1 MFEFGR
7 EFRRVFKTR
16 EAIGSDPSLLELL
29 NLDLLVKQARFYDIE
44 AGRVGTK
51 DRFFPALE
59 ASDLW
64 AEAARR
70 SGETDY
76 LKRASLAAE
85 YAGRNAGNVART
97 ALAAMMQAEVCLL
110 TYDLYHKDTMLS
122 TIEALLKATSLT
134 AKGNGKQHK
143 EEWLSLR
150 HSFLEARLWARQ
162 AIMAGVDDLEPSMK
176 AMKRLDEVI
185 ALFDEAYKAK
195 GGLRLKLMCARA
207 RFERADLLLL
217 IGEDR
222 GDEDIASAVIKEFSG
237 LDQRLDSFVEPLT
250 KSRSLRRLS
259 QALALKGRISGR
271 ADLTAE
277 AIKALSREEASHPV
291 DHSPMDALIQQTQL
305 AKQLGALGL
314 QLGKSN
320 LVDKAEALFRKLD
333 ENPLPDSLRLAQSI
347 VMDRLG
353 LRIDLA
359 ERGIGSKSAQ
369 EAMKALKHSF
379 KSELKVIDPAK
390 APVLWA
396 IYQTQ
401 TARLSLIMGDLGTEA
416 YDRQE
421 VIYALSAAHDVFEE
435 RGWCQALGLARD
447 GLLRAQIAL

>member
-70 SGETDY
+70 TGETDY

-85 YAGRNAGNVART
+85 YAGRNAGTVART

-110 TYDLYHKDTMLS
+110 TYDLYHKDTMLG
-122 TIEALLKATSLT
+122 TIEALLKATALT
-134 AKGNGKQHK
+134 AKGQAKPLK
-143 EEWLSLR
+143 DEWLGLR

-222 GDEDIASAVIKEFSG
+222 GDEDIANAVIKEFSA

-250 KSRSLRRLS
+250 KSRALRRLS
-259 QALALKGRISGR
+259 QALWLKGRIQGR
-271 ADLTAE
+271 PDQTAE
-277 AIKALSREEASHPV
+277 AIKTLSREEASHTV
-291 DHSPMDALIQQTQL
+291 DHSPMDALI
-305 AKQLGALGL
+305 
-314 QLGKSN
+314 
-320 LVDKAEALFRKLD
+320 
-333 ENPLPDSLRLAQSI
+333 
-347 VMDRLG
+347 
-353 LRIDLA
+353 
-359 ERGIGSKSAQ
+359 
-369 EAMKALKHSF
+369 
-379 KSELKVIDPAK
+379 
-390 APVLWA
+390 
-396 IYQTQ
+396 
-401 TARLSLIMGDLGTEA
+401 
-416 YDRQE
+416 
-421 VIYALSAAHDVFEE
+421 
-435 RGWCQALGLARD
+435 
-447 GLLRAQIAL
+447 